1 MNSIIKN
8 IKNLVHDKKSKNKI
22 VKGIKQFVNK
32 NNKKKKKKKKNIFL
46 IVLSSLA
53 IIIFLPIIVG
63 LLALMFEDD
72 INKFIE
78 DSKIFEPKQ

>member
-32 NNKKKKKKKKNIFL
+32 KKKKKKKNVFL
-46 IVLSSLA
+46 IIFSSIVL
-53 IIIFLPIIVG
+53 IIFLPIIVG
-63 LLALMFEDD
+63 FLALMFEDN